1 MLNEGNFRE
10 KLKSMIDE
18 PDCWSK
24 EDYYS
29 AFLDMTE
36 RFLDELINATE
47 YENAILD
54 HLGEDAGEA
63 LIEKIATSNAARNDM
78 DQVNAELDTK
88 EAVKNTLDFVECQFG
103 LKIGINGIYDDDD
116 DDDLPYM
123 GIDDP
128 E

>member
-10 KLKSMIDE
+10 KLLSMIDE
-18 PDCWSK
+18 PDSWSK

-36 RFLDELINATE
+36 RFLYELTASTG

-54 HLGEDAGEA
+54 RLGEDEGEA
-63 LIEKIATSNAARNDM
+63 LIEKIATSNEALIDM
-78 DQVNAELDTK
+78 DKENANLDKK
-88 EAVKNTLDFVECQFG
+88 EALKNLLDFVECEFG
-103 LKIGINGIYDDDD
+103 IKIDINGICDD
-116 DDDLPYM
+116 DDDLPYP